1 MKLTKETMDISVPSC
16 WDDLDDRFLR
26 YVFSIRDTIPAREL
40 KACVFL
46 RFTGIRIL
54 GEFKDGLAMA
64 NAAGEPFYMPPS
76 VLAAIFETMGW
87 IDSHPHF
94 SQPRIL
100 AFDGFDSIDSLLRDV
115 PFSTYLKMENLWQ
128 AILLNACRPD
138 ILHKL
143 FSDLGNLVYSHS
155 TGQAQAPREPK
166 VKETALSC
174 WMCDIHTYFYTKWP
188 HLFRH
193 AAGAGEQ
200 PPSMESVMNAE
211 IRALTDGDITKEA
224 AVLQSDT
231 WRALTELDE
240 KAREAQE
247 FNDKY
252 K

>member
-1 MKLTKETMDISVPSC
+1 MDIRVPSC

-26 YVFSIRDTIPAREL
+26 YVFSIRDTMPSREL
-40 KACVFL
+40 KAWIFL
-46 RFTGIRIL
+46 RFAGIHIL
-54 GEFKDGLAMA
+54 GEYKDGFAMA
-64 NAAGEPFYMPPS
+64 NAANESFYMPLS
-76 VLAAIFETMGW
+76 VLAEIFETMNW
-87 IDSHPHF
+87 LDTHPHF
-94 SQPRIL
+94 SQPRL
-100 AFDGFDSIDSLLRDV
+100 LGFDGFEHIDSLLRDV

-128 AILLNACRPD
+128 AILLNADRPN
-138 ILHKL
+138 ILHQL
-143 FSDLGNLVYSHS
+143 FSDLDRLAYSPPSVH
-155 TGQAQAPREPK
+155 ALKPREPK
-166 VKETALSC
+166 VVETALSC
-174 WMCDIHTYFYTKWP
+174 WMCDIHTYFYAKWP

-211 IRALTDGDITKEA
+211 IRALTDGDITREA

-231 WRALTELDE
+231 WRALTELNE